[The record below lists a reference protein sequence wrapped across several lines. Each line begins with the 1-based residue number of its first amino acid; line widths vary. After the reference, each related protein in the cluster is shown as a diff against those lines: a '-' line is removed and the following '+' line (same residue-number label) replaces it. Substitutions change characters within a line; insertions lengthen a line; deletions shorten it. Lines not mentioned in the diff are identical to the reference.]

1 MDDLQKLGLRVS
13 THAPAC
19 HKHAP
24 ACKRGSIRM
33 HPSTLAKLCPL
44 IQSLQAL
51 QRKLLN
57 NDLGHHTWPEA
68 EQGNPQGS
76 NPATQTAPPPAPRTP
91 QGLPKRACCPPSR
104 RHPVPARQAPRC
116 GSAPLPQPAHA
127 LVPQSSRQ
135 NSNPA
140 TQTAPPPA
148 PRTPQG
154 LPKRACCP
162 LQVAATALPQPARRR
177 DVGQHPSPSQP
188 TPLSPRVANKTRI
201 LRLRPP
207 PHRLPARLTASPRGP
222 VASC

>member
-68 EQGNPQGS
+68 EQGQPPRLESCDSDRPPAGSSHASGPPQEGLL
-76 NPATQTAPPPAPRTP
+76 PPPSHR
-91 QGLPKRACCPPSR
+91 
-104 RHPVPARQAPRC
+104 
-116 GSAPLPQPAHA
+116 
-127 LVPQSSRQ
+127 
-135 NSNPA
+135 
-140 TQTAPPPA
+140 
-148 PRTPQG
+148 
-154 LPKRACCP
+154 
-162 LQVAATALPQPARRR
+162 QVATLPQPARRR

-201 LRLRPP
+201 LRLRLP

>member
-1 MDDLQKLGLRVS
+1 MTWGIKKSKTYMDDLQKLGLRVS

-91 QGLPKRACCPPSR
+91 QGLPKRACCP
-104 RHPVPARQAPRC
+104 
-116 GSAPLPQPAHA
+116 
-127 LVPQSSRQ
+127 
-135 NSNPA
+135 
-140 TQTAPPPA
+140 
-148 PRTPQG
+148 
-154 LPKRACCP
+154 

>member
-104 RHPVPARQAPRC
+104 HSPAPARQAQRC
-116 GSAPLPQPAHA
+116 GSAP
-127 LVPQSSRQ
+127 
-135 NSNPA
+135 
-140 TQTAPPPA
+140 PP
-148 PRTPQG
+148 R
-154 LPKRACCP
+154 
-162 LQVAATALPQPARRR
+162 
-177 DVGQHPSPSQP
+177 QP
-188 TPLSPRVANKTRI
+188 TPLSPRVTVANKTRI

>member
-1 MDDLQKLGLRVS
+1 MTWGIKKSKTYMDDLQKLGLRVS

-24 ACKRGSIRM
+24 ACKMGSIQM
-33 HPSTLAKLCPL
+33 HPSTLAKHCRL

-68 EQGNPQGS
+68 EQGQPPRLES
-76 NPATQTAPPPAPRTP
+76 CCSDRPPPPPAPRTP

-104 RHPVPARQAPRC
+104 RHPAPARQAPRC

-127 LVPQSSRQ
+127 LIPQSSQQ

-140 TQTAPPPA
+140 TQTTPPQA
-148 PRTPQG
+148 PREPHC
-154 LPKRACCP
+154 LPKRACCQ
-162 LQVAATALPQPARRR
+162 LL
-177 DVGQHPSPSQP
+177 GSW
-188 TPLSPRVANKTRI
+188 LF
-201 LRLRPP
+201 
-207 PHRLPARLTASPRGP
+207 
-222 VASC
+222 